1 MAELQHKTPRKPR
14 RTNLRRLPGWHRTGE
29 IFYAVG
35 FLTEYWLI
43 CLGRKAAAAAHAAR
57 DAAVTEPLFININ
70 YIFLMIPYINFVS
83 SNFSVNA
90 SFNLMI
96 GFRRT
101 RPTIREITKKIAS
114 FPRSIQ

>member
-1 MAELQHKTPRKPR
+1 MAELQHKTPRTPR

-57 DAAVTEPLFININ
+57 DAALYLIRLPQRV
-70 YIFLMIPYINFVS
+70 
-83 SNFSVNA
+83 
-90 SFNLMI
+90 
-96 GFRRT
+96 
-101 RPTIREITKKIAS
+101 RPGQRGAECLPPA
-114 FPRSIQ
+114 PPG

>member
-57 DAAVTEPLFININ
+57 DAALYLIWLLLAPVLELGQAFCYRAGQAAPAAAAGGHGL
-70 YIFLMIPYINFVS
+70 PP
-83 SNFSVNA
+83 A
-90 SFNLMI
+90 PP
-96 GFRRT
+96 G
-101 RPTIREITKKIAS
+101 
-114 FPRSIQ
+114 